1 MLDFSP
7 QPNYSGP
14 TTTANSAAEGRL
26 KVDVGARK
34 SKKKL
39 LKRILKKHNHGKV

>member
-1 MLDFSP
+1 MLDSNP

-26 KVDVGARK
+26 KVDVGQM
-34 SKKKL
+34 KKK
-39 LKRILKKHNHGKV
+39 KAIIKKHLKK